1 MRRQKKLRRCLLQLQ
16 LKLTA
21 FTPHQKKMLREKI
34 RIYWA
39 YAVEVVAASTVLVAI
54 CLWLD
59 CSVVISFVREVALDL
74 ATLFGA
80 VMLAASLG
88 FLWTFYSKSDTD
100 FYRWLDTRGAF
111 RIYLFATAYSV
122 GVSAIST
129 LTLVILKKITDQTF
143 ALFSIFMLI
152 LAVINL
158 TTLVRNVID
167 LMLLN
172 AKFNQTRTDT

>member
-1 MRRQKKLRRCLLQLQ
+1 M
-16 LKLTA
+16 LKD
-21 FTPHQKKMLREKI
+21 EI

-39 YAVEVVAASTVLVAI
+39 YTVELVATSTI
-54 CLWLD
+54 LVALSLWFD

-74 ATLFGA
+74 ATLFCA

-111 RIYLFATAYSV
+111 RVYLSATAYSV
-122 GVSAIST
+122 GVSVIST
-129 LTLVILKKITDQTF
+129 LTLVMLRKITDQTF
-143 ALFSIFMLI
+143 ALFSTFMLI

-158 TTLVRNVID
+158 ITLVRNVID

-172 AKFNQTRTDT
+172 AKFNQKRSDT